1 MKTSY
6 FRNYKMAGKNTQK
19 TKAKTTKELTEDIR
33 LLNEENKSLR
43 QNFQAMGE
51 VLKKTIERL
60 NSLEKEVCKNRNN
73 LEGSK
78 TRINYQCEECKD
90 DFKTKTLLKNH
101 IANNHTKNYNCTQC
115 DGNFDESWQL

>member
-1 MKTSY
+1 
-6 FRNYKMAGKNTQK
+6 MAGKNTQK

-60 NSLEKEVCKNRNN
+60 NSLEKEV
-73 LEGSK
+73 
-78 TRINYQCEECKD
+78 
-90 DFKTKTLLKNH
+90 
-101 IANNHTKNYNCTQC
+101 
-115 DGNFDESWQL
+115 

>member
-60 NSLEKEVCKNRNN
+60 NSLEKEV
-73 LEGSK
+73 
-78 TRINYQCEECKD
+78 
-90 DFKTKTLLKNH
+90 
-101 IANNHTKNYNCTQC
+101 
-115 DGNFDESWQL
+115 

>member
-1 MKTSY
+1 MATKT
-6 FRNYKMAGKNTQK
+6 TQK

-60 NSLEKEVCKNRNN
+60 NSLEKEVC
-73 LEGSK
+73 
-78 TRINYQCEECKD
+78 
-90 DFKTKTLLKNH
+90 
-101 IANNHTKNYNCTQC
+101 
-115 DGNFDESWQL
+115 